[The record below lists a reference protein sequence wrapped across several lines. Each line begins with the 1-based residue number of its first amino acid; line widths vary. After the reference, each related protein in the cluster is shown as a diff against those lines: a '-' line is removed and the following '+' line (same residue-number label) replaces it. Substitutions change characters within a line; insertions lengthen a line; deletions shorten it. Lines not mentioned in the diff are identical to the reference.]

1 MAGGTV
7 GGMVSLAT
15 RQTPQIDD
23 NTPARGGIIM
33 YNGVWRVAKL
43 TITPTVPR
51 AIPQTV
57 PPSETQVSETRDN
70 EPPEKVVQK
79 LVRHP
84 YEVVQKL
91 VHHPYY
97 QTNKH

>member
-1 MAGGTV
+1 
-7 GGMVSLAT
+7 
-15 RQTPQIDD
+15 
-23 NTPARGGIIM
+23 M

-43 TITPTVPR
+43 TIPPTVPLAIPP

-57 PPSETQVSETRDN
+57 PPSETRVSETRDN
-70 EPPEKVVQK
+70 EPPEKVVHK

-91 VHHPYY
+91 VHHPY
-97 QTNKH
+97 NPCLPSRSRPIGPIRV